1 MKMIVKYLIQK
12 EFLQIKRNAFLPKIF
27 IVLPIV
33 MLLVVPYAANQ
44 EVKNLKFCVVD
55 NDRSQLSRRL
65 IGRIDASSYFALSSV
80 HGDYDKALEC
90 VEKGGADIILEIP
103 RDFSSSFVSEGMAG
117 VNVHANAVNGVKGAL
132 GQAYMLNI
140 ISDFAS
146 SLRSERGIGVA
157 EAGMGGADVRPRF
170 LFNER
175 LDYKAFMVPGVI
187 AMLLTLLIGFLPAMS
202 IVGEKEKGTIERIN
216 VAPVSRAGFI
226 LSKLVPYWLAGLF
239 MLLWSMLLAYLFYGM
254 VPRSGVLQIVLFS
267 GVFFLIMSSLGLIV
281 SNYSSTMQQAA
292 LLMFFFL
299 IIFVLM
305 SGLLTPVSS
314 MPQWAQ
320 ALTWLNPLRY
330 YIESLRALYLK
341 GSSVAELQT
350 QLIAMSAYAALSWL
364 GAIMSY
370 RKTE

>member
-1 MKMIVKYLIQK
+1 
-12 EFLQIKRNAFLPKIF
+12 
-27 IVLPIV
+27 
-33 MLLVVPYAANQ
+33 
-44 EVKNLKFCVVD
+44 
-55 NDRSQLSRRL
+55 
-65 IGRIDASSYFALSSV
+65 
-80 HGDYDKALEC
+80 
-90 VEKGGADIILEIP
+90 
-103 RDFSSSFVSEGMAG
+103 
-117 VNVHANAVNGVKGAL
+117 
-132 GQAYMLNI
+132 
-140 ISDFAS
+140 
-146 SLRSERGIGVA
+146 
-157 EAGMGGADVRPRF
+157 
-170 LFNER
+170 
-175 LDYKAFMVPGVI
+175 
-187 AMLLTLLIGFLPAMS
+187 MS

-320 ALTWLNPLRY
+320 SLTWLNPLRY

-370 RKTE
+370 SKTE

>member
-1 MKMIVKYLIQK
+1 MALRYLIEK
-12 EFLQIKRNAFLPKIF
+12 ELLQIRRNSFLPKVF
-27 IVLPIV
+27 IILPVVI
-33 MLLVVPYAANQ
+33 LLVVPFAANQ

-55 NDRSQLSRRL
+55 NDHSQLSRRL
-65 IGRIDASSYFALSSV
+65 VERIDASSSFVLTSV
-80 HGDYDKALEC
+80 VDDYRGALEC
-90 VEKGGADIILEIP
+90 VEAGTADIILEIGH
-103 RDFSSSFVSEGMAG
+103 DFSSELVRSGEAA
-117 VNVHANAVNGVKGAL
+117 VNVHVNAVNGVKGAM
-132 GQAYMLNI
+132 GQAYMLSI
-140 ISDFAS
+140 ISDFSS
-146 SLRSERGIGVA
+146 SLRSERGVGVSRNT
-157 EAGMGGADVRPRF
+157 GGGVDVRPRF

-320 ALTWLNPLRY
+320 SLTWLNPLRY

-350 QLIAMSAYAALSWL
+350 QLIAMSVYAALSWL